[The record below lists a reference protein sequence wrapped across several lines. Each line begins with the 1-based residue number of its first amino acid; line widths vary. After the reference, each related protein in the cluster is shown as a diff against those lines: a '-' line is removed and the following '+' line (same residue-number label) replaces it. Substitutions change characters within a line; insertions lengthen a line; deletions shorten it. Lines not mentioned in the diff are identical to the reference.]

1 MVKIWGKSNCSF
13 CDKAKEL
20 CMQYHL
26 KYEYISV
33 DDIERLLDLHELV
46 PKANTVPQIF
56 WNNKYIGGYTEFAS
70 EVENTRSFGQESF

>member
-1 MVKIWGKSNCSF
+1 MVKIWGKTGCSF

-20 CMQYHL
+20 CDQYNI
-26 KYEYISV
+26 KYEYVLV
-33 DDIERLLDLHELV
+33 DDIERLLELHELV

-56 WNNKYIGGYTEFAS
+56 WNGKYIGGYTEFAT